1 MIFAC
6 SIAEGGGL
14 TVFQGNLLECD
25 SSRNEIALLHSR
37 FNTTSA
43 ATNGTC
49 NNGRVHGYSLPIND
63 SEPCY
68 ISQLYVMVNPDM
80 IGKSIK
86 CAYDNGTTAKEI
98 GNFSIEQCHAMAV
111 TIIALSTGKLVIHV
125 GIIIYK
131 MVLISFSNIRVYMDS
146 NRCLRKQYNHI
157 QRYIY
162 SLQHTVGQIL
172 NARLF

>member
-1 MIFAC
+1 M
-6 SIAEGGGL
+6 
-14 TVFQGNLLECD
+14 FQGNLLECD

-49 NNGRVHGYSLPIND
+49 NNGRVRGYSLPIND
-63 SEPCY
+63 SEPYY

-98 GNFSIEQCHAMAV
+98 
-111 TIIALSTGKLVIHV
+111 VIVEMKSLHV
-125 GIIIYK
+125 YRGI
-131 MVLISFSNIRVYMDS
+131 S
-146 NRCLRKQYNHI
+146 
-157 QRYIY
+157 
-162 SLQHTVGQIL
+162 
-172 NARLF
+172 